1 MIIQMENLCDSDKY
15 SFTLTFEKVQSHLP
29 ENILKMIEDGEAS
42 FMFLS
47 ESENAEDRHSPALA
61 RRLYLQDMYR
71 FYRLFSMRR
80 EFLVPFDKRERY
92 LFLASNLFDGTP
104 MEDRLMQIASFLMKR
119 HHYEDVEK
127 VIAHVPERCRDY
139 QYYMVT
145 GSMLQH
151 LPYSPIATCMEM
163 YRKAM
168 DMKPD
173 DHKAMA
179 AFARVSFGAGRY
191 QTAADVYQQLLEMQP
206 DSRNYTLNLAICLSN
221 LNRYEEAEKYLY
233 KLNYLYADDTQVNR
247 ALAWVLTLQ
256 NKLEQ
261 AQKLYTQLLA
271 VEHPVP
277 VDLLD
282 YGYCLWFSG
291 DIANAVIAFQQFM
304 MAKDDEHFNM
314 ETEFMVTEH
323 DLLLQHQINDVE
335 IQLMLNAIAH

>member
-1 MIIQMENLCDSDKY
+1 
-15 SFTLTFEKVQSHLP
+15 
-29 ENILKMIEDGEAS
+29 
-42 FMFLS
+42 
-47 ESENAEDRHSPALA
+47 
-61 RRLYLQDMYR
+61 
-71 FYRLFSMRR
+71 
-80 EFLVPFDKRERY
+80 
-92 LFLASNLFDGTP
+92 
-104 MEDRLMQIASFLMKR
+104 
-119 HHYEDVEK
+119 
-127 VIAHVPERCRDY
+127 
-139 QYYMVT
+139 
-145 GSMLQH
+145 
-151 LPYSPIATCMEM
+151 
-163 YRKAM
+163 
-168 DMKPD
+168 MKPD